1 MKLKSPVEVSVTGE
15 KFVLALYMYG
25 GQRLATLDEYMYSAY
40 SRNIVIKS
48 IGATFTLAQH
58 LDSILC
64 GHIYKYHN
72 GWEEIIH
79 QLGGDGSTTIT
90 H

>member
-15 KFVLALYMYG
+15 KFVLALYG

-40 SRNIVIKS
+40 NRNIAIKS
-48 IGATFTLAQH
+48 IGATFTLAQQ

-79 QLGGDGSTTIT
+79 QLSGDGSTTIT